1 MKYQYYAKKIANFLF
16 GVCSY
21 ATFIALLSSIL
32 MNAMDFIVIHLLCR
46 PKPDFVFSL
55 GIIVFS
61 AVFSIRHY
69 RPNLLFENQPHSK
82 NQSS

>member
-1 MKYQYYAKKIANFLF
+1 MKHMYYVKKIVNFF
-16 GVCSY
+16 FKVCSY

-32 MNAMDFIVIHLLCR
+32 MNMVDFVVVQLLCQ
-46 PKPDFVFSL
+46 PKPHFVFSF

>member
-1 MKYQYYAKKIANFLF
+1 MKHTYYVKKIVNFF
-16 GVCSY
+16 FKVCSY

-32 MNAMDFIVIHLLCR
+32 MNAMDFIVMHLLCR

-55 GIIVFS
+55 GIIVLS

-69 RPNLLFENQPHSK
+69 RPNPLFEDQPHSK